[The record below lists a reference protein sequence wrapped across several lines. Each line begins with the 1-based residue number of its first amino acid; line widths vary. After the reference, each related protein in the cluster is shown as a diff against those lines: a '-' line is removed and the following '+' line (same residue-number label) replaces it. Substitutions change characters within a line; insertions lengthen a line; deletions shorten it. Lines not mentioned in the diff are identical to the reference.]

1 MKKGSRVYL
10 RALTR
15 VSRIHREVA
24 ANNFPSVAK
33 LAEILAVTERT
44 IKRDLAVLRDELNAP
59 LDFDRKKKGFYYTI
73 EGWSLPLQNLSEG
86 DILSFFIAENALKKS
101 GQDAQAQQ
109 LKTSLA
115 KMASLL
121 PEHVGTDLSLLG
133 DNVYFQ
139 NTPFLNADP
148 EVLKLVAA
156 ASLSQETIE
165 FDYYSPHT
173 REKTHRKADVY
184 LLQNFAGDWY
194 ASSFDHGRR
203 DYRDFHVGRMS
214 GVRATGRYFERRKDW
229 TAEEYMNRGFSMTR
243 GGRLTTVTI
252 LFDAYQAQWIRE
264 RKHFHPEETREELR
278 DGSLRL
284 SFKIGEKA
292 LDAVARF
299 CLTYA
304 GHCRAEKPQKLR
316 NIVKE
321 RLEKG
326 LKMNE

>member
-1 MKKGSRVYL
+1 M
-10 RALTR
+10 RALAR

-24 ANNFPSVAK
+24 AGKFPSVAK
-33 LAEILAVTERT
+33 LAEILEVTERT
-44 IKRDLAVLRDELNAP
+44 VKRDIAVLRDEMNAP
-59 LDFDRKKKGFYYTI
+59 LGFDRRKKGFYYTI
-73 EGWSLPLQNLSEG
+73 EGWALPLKNLTEG
-86 DILSFFIAENALKKS
+86 DILSFFIAENALKMT
-101 GQDAQAQQ
+101 GQNSQALQ

-115 KMASLL
+115 KIASLL
-121 PEHVGTDLSLLG
+121 PEQVSTDLSLLG
-133 DNVYFQ
+133 DNVHFQ
-139 NTPFLNADP
+139 NAPYLNADP
-148 EVLKLVAA
+148 ETLRLIAG
-156 ASLSQETIE
+156 ASLGQETIE

-173 REKTHRKADVY
+173 REKTHRIADVY

-194 ASSFDHGRR
+194 ASSFDQGRR

-214 GVRATGRYFERRKDW
+214 NVKVTGKYFDRRDDW
-229 TAEEYMNRGFSMTR
+229 AAEDYMKRGFSMTR
-243 GGRLTTVTI
+243 GGRMTTVSI

-284 SFKIGEKA
+284 SFRIGEKA

-316 NIVKE
+316 NIVREK
-321 RLEKG
+321 LEKG
-326 LKMNE
+326 LKMHE